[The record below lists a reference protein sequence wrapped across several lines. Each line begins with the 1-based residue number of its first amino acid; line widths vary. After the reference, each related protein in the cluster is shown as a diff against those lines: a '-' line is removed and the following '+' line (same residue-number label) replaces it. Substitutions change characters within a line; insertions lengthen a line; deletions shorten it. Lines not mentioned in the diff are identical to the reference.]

1 MSKRHPTCEAEGR
14 WRANYRY
21 RRMRAL
27 WRDEMAIGDPL
38 GLAAEM
44 QEAGTMALLDL
55 AVLTTA
61 RHRRDDRDGDPN
73 MQSV

>member
-1 MSKRHPTCEAEGR
+1 
-14 WRANYRY
+14 
-21 RRMRAL
+21 MRAL